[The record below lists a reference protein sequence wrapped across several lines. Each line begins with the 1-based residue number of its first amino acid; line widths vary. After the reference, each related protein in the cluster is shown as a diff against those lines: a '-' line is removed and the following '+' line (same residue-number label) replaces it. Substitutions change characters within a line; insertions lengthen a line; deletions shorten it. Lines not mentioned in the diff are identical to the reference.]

1 MGASLR
7 RLAAAGMLAATL
19 ALPACRGC
27 QSPPGSTRQP
37 KAVVLITIDTL
48 RADSVSFAPDGPPT
62 TPFLAKL
69 ASEGV
74 IFDKAYA
81 TASWTA
87 PSMASL
93 FTGLEPKSHGVV
105 RGVIAADAHAES
117 PHAERQ
123 RVLAASLTTLA
134 ERFRDAGYRT
144 VGVAANRH
152 LAASLGFSQ
161 GFDAYLH
168 EAPFIDADEVNGHVL
183 ELLRGEFGNE
193 AATAWKSREKPTFL
207 WMHYFDPH
215 VPYEAREPWAT
226 EYGVAREGSA
236 AGVSFP
242 ELKQRFDDRIESARD
257 ELGPLYR
264 SEIRYVD
271 DRLEALD
278 HELGFSDPNV
288 LVIVTSDHGEEL
300 GDHGGLGHGSTLFEE
315 TIRVPLFL
323 RWPAGLPGG
332 IRSDVPVTLLDVFP
346 TVAALLSLEPPVAPQ
361 GIPLPLDD
369 LARIPMDR
377 PIFTETMRTR
387 PRMNAVR
394 VGDDK
399 LIIKDFRHPRMR
411 DRRRSLYDLGSDAR
425 EQHNLAATQQARAG
439 ELAIELMRHRSQLPA
454 PPRDAK
460 AAQEPAAADIER
472 LRQLGYG
479 D

>member
-1 MGASLR
+1 MGVSLR
-7 RLAAAGMLAATL
+7 RLAAAGILAASIS
-19 ALPACRGC
+19 LPACRGC
-27 QSPPGSTRQP
+27 HPSSDSALEP

-48 RADSVSFAPDGPPT
+48 RADSVSFARGGPTT

-69 ASEGV
+69 AAEGIV
-74 IFDKAYA
+74 FDNAYA

-105 RGVIAADAHAES
+105 RGVIASD
-117 PHAERQ
+117 PHAEGVHAEKQ
-123 RVLAASLTTLA
+123 RVLAESLTTLA
-134 ERFRDAGYRT
+134 ERFHQAGYRT

-152 LAASLGFSQ
+152 LAADLGFSQ
-161 GFDAYLH
+161 GFDAYLP
-168 EAPFIDADEVNGHVL
+168 EAPFIDADEVNRHVL
-183 ELLRGEFGNE
+183 DLLREEFGDSPS
-193 AATAWKSREKPTFL
+193 TTWKDSRQPTFL
-207 WMHYFDPH
+207 WIHYFDPH

-226 EYGVAREGSA
+226 AAATSA
-236 AGVSFP
+236 AGLSYP
-242 ELKQRFDDRIESARD
+242 ELKQRFDGQMESART
-257 ELGPLYR
+257 ELEPLYR

-278 HELGFSDPNV
+278 RELGFSDPNV

-300 GDHGGLGHGSTLFEE
+300 GDHDGLGHGSTLFEE
-315 TIRVPLFL
+315 TTRVPLFL
-323 RWPAGLPGG
+323 RWPAGLRSG
-332 IRSDVPVTLLDVFP
+332 IRSDVPVSLVDVFP
-346 TVAALLSLEPPVAPQ
+346 TVAALLSLEPPVGPQ
-361 GIPLPLDD
+361 GIPLPLND
-369 LARIPMDR
+369 LARVPMNR

-387 PRMNAVR
+387 PRMNAIR

-399 LIIKDFRHPRMR
+399 LIVKDFRHPRMR
-411 DRRRSLYDLGSDAR
+411 DRRRSLYNLADDPGEKHD
-425 EQHNLAATQQARAG
+425 LAATQQARAG
-439 ELAIELMRHRSQLPA
+439 ELSVELMRHRSQLPT

-460 AAQEPAAADIER
+460 PAQAPAAADVER